1 MKLNELVA
9 PAGSRKKAKRVGRG
23 HGSGLGMTA
32 GKGAKGQKARTGRK
46 PRRGFEGG
54 QMPLQRRIPKR
65 GFHNINRKEFAI
77 INVERLVEFEAGS
90 AITSDLLLSIG
101 MVSKLKCGVKILG
114 DGEINIPVHV
124 VVEAA
129 SKEAVRKIEAAGG
142 TVKLV

>member
-32 GKGAKGQKARTGRK
+32 GKGAKGQKARKGRK

-65 GFHNINRKEFAI
+65 GFHNINRREFAI
-77 INVERLVEFEAGS
+77 INVERLAEFEAGS
-90 AITSDLLLSIG
+90 AITSDLLLRTG

-114 DGEINIPVHV
+114 KGEINIPVHV

-142 TVKLV
+142 TVKLG